1 VRHGRSI
8 GRYRGGVRPH
18 HNRTI
23 GSRDSSVLVDLRVL
37 HEGIDLLLGHIV
49 VLGVLFEVRLELGL
63 LLDLLPRLLVVVRG
77 GFRGGG

>member
-1 VRHGRSI
+1 
-8 GRYRGGVRPH
+8 
-18 HNRTI
+18 
-23 GSRDSSVLVDLRVL
+23 VLVDLRVL